1 MGATSIIVLICS
13 ILLVVEGVIKIVKP
27 DYKIRGNPPPSGY
40 TITILGVGLLLA
52 AIGV

>member
-1 MGATSIIVLICS
+1 VGATSIIVLICS